1 MGRFSTGPKTQS
13 INQLLRPGSLRI
25 EELFVE
31 TLQGKPY
38 GRISYEGRVGGWSSF
53 DQKFQCARLYGWR
66 CRAKKKFSAIDRLDG
81 LSALGAAVNVFDA
94 DLLTVAEACDTHE
107 PSQDWGAEYVA
118 IKAAFDPLF
127 YLSQHADMQRSQ
139 FHQTGHSIGSEPA
152 GSKRTI
158 R

>member
-1 MGRFSTGPKTQS
+1 MVEYLMKGVLKGGLRSIKNFSARGYMAGVAVQKT
-13 INQLLRPGSLRI
+13 
-25 EELFVE
+25 
-31 TLQGKPY
+31 
-38 GRISYEGRVGGWSSF
+38 
-53 DQKFQCARLYGWR
+53 
-66 CRAKKKFSAIDRLDG
+66 KFSAIDRLDG

-107 PSQDWGAEYVA
+107 PSQDWGAEYVV

-139 FHQTGHSIGSEPA
+139 FHQTGHSVGSEPA

>member
-1 MGRFSTGPKTQS
+1 MVEYLMKGVLKGGLRSIKNFSARGYMAGVAVQKT
-13 INQLLRPGSLRI
+13 
-25 EELFVE
+25 
-31 TLQGKPY
+31 
-38 GRISYEGRVGGWSSF
+38 
-53 DQKFQCARLYGWR
+53 
-66 CRAKKKFSAIDRLDG
+66 KFSAIDRLDG

-107 PSQDWGAEYVA
+107 PSQDWGAEYVV

-139 FHQTGHSIGSEPA
+139 FHQAGQSIGSEPA